1 MIIEYEGKSY
11 TFDMAEVTVKQ
22 AIKIEKHTGMAFTDW
37 GEAVAKGADLKA
49 VQAIGWLVLHEGR
62 DVPIEDCDFKLMKLG
77 EAFAAAAAKE
87 EAAAKAAE
95 DPTVPAGNG
104 AVTPT
109 AAQAVAAGAV

>member
-1 MIIEYEGKSY
+1 MVIDYEGQKY

-22 AIKIEKHTGMAFTDW
+22 AIKIEKHTGMAFADW

-49 VQAIGWLVLHEGR
+49 VQAIGWLVLHGGR

-77 EAFAAAAAKE
+77 EAFAAAAAAD

-95 DPTVPAGNG
+95 DPTSGAANG
-104 AVTPT
+104 AVSPT
-109 AAQAVAAGAV
+109 APAAAAAG